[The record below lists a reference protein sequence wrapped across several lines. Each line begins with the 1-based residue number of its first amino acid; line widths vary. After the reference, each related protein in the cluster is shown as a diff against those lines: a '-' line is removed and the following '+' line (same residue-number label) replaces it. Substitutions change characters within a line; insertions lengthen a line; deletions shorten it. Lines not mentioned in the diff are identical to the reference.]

1 MWKTDSTLEHA
12 IQYRTGNKFRVNE
25 TVQSRVNVRML
36 RGFEG
41 FHNELA
47 KLWDQKNVASREKT
61 LQQMVDDKLRNDR
74 LESSRDNETLDL
86 VSDKLAKASV
96 AAMALRKKASSK
108 FAIESSTATPEWVES
123 RPECIDDSSST
134 LRSDTSTD
142 TTTTELST
150 ISL

>member
-1 MWKTDSTLEHA
+1 
-12 IQYRTGNKFRVNE
+12 VND
-25 TVQSRVNVRML
+25 TVQSRVNARML

-47 KLWDQKNVASREKT
+47 KLWDQKGVASREKT
-61 LQQMVDDKLRNDR
+61 MQRMVDDKLRNDR
-74 LESSRDNETLDL
+74 LESSRDKRGQRLLEGVADETLDL
-86 VSDKLAKASV
+86 VSDQLARASV
-96 AAMALRKKASSK
+96 AAMAIRKKASSK
-108 FAIESSTATPEWVES
+108 IAIESSTATPEPVES

-150 ISL
+150 MGM